1 VNPNR
6 ALRVS
11 LGHLSSAQA
20 REHLREFASVIQHEV
35 RRWKLRIR
43 RRPWIDPDD
52 LDAIGQVAALEA
64 VTRFNADASNTMSL
78 RGFVRRT
85 VRQRLHD
92 SIDSD
97 YETGDKIR
105 VVEVRPD
112 GTLREYWAAWVMV
125 HTVSLDQVVAGDDA
139 NRHTLT
145 LIDTLVSEDYDPD
158 ALDEALSNR
167 IMLQKILGRAKLSSR
182 HVQIL
187 SAMLRGQSEK
197 SLGSELGISKQKVN
211 VDKQEML
218 TILRR
223 YSEQL
228 GFSKPSE
235 PTPKV
240 LTSP

>member
-1 VNPNR
+1 MNPNR
-6 ALRVS
+6 ALRVN
-11 LGHLSSAQA
+11 LGHLTSQQA
-20 REHLREFASVIQHEV
+20 REHLREFAQVIQHEV

-64 VTRFNADASNTMSL
+64 VTRYNADASNTMSL

-97 YETGDKIR
+97 YDTGDKIR
-105 VVEVRPD
+105 VIEVRPD
-112 GTLREYWAAWVMV
+112 GTTREYWAAWVMV

-139 NRHTLT
+139 SRHTLT

-158 ALDEALSNR
+158 ALVAMISNR
-167 IMLQKILGRAKLSSR
+167 RVLEKILSRARLTSR
-182 HVQIL
+182 HVQVL

-197 SLGSELGISKQKVN
+197 SLGMELGISKQKVN

-218 TILRR
+218 AILRR
-223 YSEQL
+223 YGEQL
-228 GFSKPSE
+228 GFVQPPAAE
-235 PTPKV
+235 PEV
-240 LTSP
+240 LTTP